1 MLLLYI
7 LLALL
12 GQQTTVNGQQTPF
25 LESENLKTSESEK
38 GCEQQTI
45 SNESFLESEKS
56 VNISEIC
63 GNEKTNH
70 KLVQKKSE
78 KSCEPRAMSHETFLE
93 SENLKNSESE
103 KGCELRAMSHEQ
115 RFRKAQSSQLEAQSP
130 SQVFSFSVSQILY
143 FENQIRLADSLYKNY
158 LPQYNFEEVK
168 AAVMFFDSLRLTT
181 DNSQRTTNFL
191 ETENLE
197 NSESEKG
204 CEQRAMSN
212 EPFLESENLKTSES
226 EKRLK
231 SQGRNAQSS
240 QLEAQSLKKTVDCCP
255 LTVDIEYLRAR
266 AHYYHAV
273 GLTERDDIVGAC
285 EHYLTALEIMEF
297 ETENLRTSKSE
308 SILTNGKRLRSK
320 GKEKAHGSQLIAHS
334 PEYEKIRFL
343 ALTYNRLGRLFLN
356 ENYCDLAILKYRKA
370 LDYVELL
377 GNNEYKANILKELGN
392 VYQLMGK
399 SDSALYYYNSSLKAN
414 TDLTNKLDLEK
425 NIAQILFDKG
435 EKDSAYIMIKSN
447 LEKLDNYRPI
457 DSYYGILG
465 IFYHEDGV
473 YDSAIYYLGKCSEST
488 NNYVR
493 NASSIRLS
501 AIYDSLGDLEK
512 KAYYDNISSKLL
524 IEKNNKET
532 EHNKIQSVYNGYKER
547 KQERINL
554 ANKKKI
560 TILLIFTFTVILIL
574 SIAAT
579 LLRYM
584 YKRRQKYYINSIK
597 EKDECLLTKDIII
610 KQIESEIK
618 EYHKE
623 IEDNKLINK
632 DKDNLV
638 SLAIECL
645 EMRKKEISDKDKIIK
660 KQQKELANIN
670 HANKPSLD
678 IYYDSEIC
686 KMILSKKEIEYAPLS
701 TEDLTSLL
709 ESANNNLGGIID
721 TLNLTY
727 PQLNKD
733 DMYLICLILL
743 NINKSGLPYLLNR
756 SRKNIWERT
765 KRIKTIMNIGE
776 KEDIFLFIRTKFI
789 R

>member
-1 MLLLYI
+1 MRRLWIFI
-7 LLALL
+7 LFLAISCQLSAVS
-12 GQQTTVNGQQTPF
+12 GQQNFSETENLRTSKSEKGSEPRAMSHEPF
-25 LESENLKTSESEK
+25 LESEKSVNISEICGNKKTNHKLVQKKSEK
-38 GCEQQTI
+38 DCELRAM
-45 SNESFLESEKS
+45 SNEPFSESEKS

-78 KSCEPRAMSHETFLE
+78 KGCEQRAMS
-93 SENLKNSESE
+93 N
-103 KGCELRAMSHEQ
+103 EQ
-115 RFRKAQSSQLEAQSP
+115 KSPNAQGSQLEAQSLKKTVDYYK
-130 SQVFSFSVSQILY
+130 S
-143 FENQIRLADSLYKNY
+143 QIRLADSLYKNY

-168 AAVMFFDSLRLTT
+168 AAVMFFDSLRLSAISRQRRGLFDKKDT
-181 DNSQRTTNFL
+181 D
-191 ETENLE
+191 ENILIA
-197 NSESEKG
+197 ES
-204 CEQRAMSN
+204 
-212 EPFLESENLKTSES
+212 
-226 EKRLK
+226 RL
-231 SQGRNAQSS
+231 
-240 QLEAQSLKKTVDCCP
+240 
-255 LTVDIEYLRAR
+255 LTAAK

-285 EHYLTALEIMEF
+285 EHYLCALEIMEPLV
-297 ETENLRTSKSE
+297 ETSPLWRLMTKDKGLMAKGERLKSQEKENAHSSKLE
-308 SILTNGKRLRSK
+308 
-320 GKEKAHGSQLIAHS
+320 AQS

-343 ALTYNRLGRLFLN
+343 ALTYTRLGRLFYN

-370 LDYVELL
+370 LEYIEYL

-392 VYQLMGK
+392 VYQLNGE

-414 TDLTNKLDLEK
+414 PDLTNKLDIEK

-465 IFYHEDGV
+465 IFYHEDEE

-512 KAYYDNISSKLL
+512 KAYYDKIVSELL
-524 IEKNNKET
+524 TEQTNKGI
-532 EHNKIQSVYNGYKER
+532 EHNRIQSVYNDYNER

-610 KQIESEIK
+610 KQIELEIK
-618 EYHKE
+618 EHNKE

-632 DKDNLV
+632 DKDNLL